1 MKKEILILRSY
12 LKTNLG
18 RLRSVLEIK
27 IESFEILWS
36 CFLKSWIAICFYFCV
51 WLSDKLFH

>member
-27 IESFEILWS
+27 IESFEIL
-36 CFLKSWIAICFYFCV
+36 
-51 WLSDKLFH
+51 